1 MVFFCSIE
9 TKFVKRSN
17 EAGSAKGL
25 NQFISPT
32 IHGYNQEKILLEKGF
47 FSPAYHVAFK
57 KLKNHR
63 ILVVWN
69 GIFIKLKN
77 LRIGILLILS

>member
-1 MVFFCSIE
+1 MGTIKKRYYWKKDFF
-9 TKFVKRSN
+9 F
-17 EAGSAKGL
+17 
-25 NQFISPT
+25 
-32 IHGYNQEKILLEKGF
+32 
-47 FSPAYHVAFK
+47 PAYHVAFK

-77 LRIGILLILS
+77 LRIEILLILS